1 MEEGIS
7 QVKSRMKISHS
18 LCGGEAL
25 ECVGFFCLCFFFCL
39 LCFNACILV

>member
-7 QVKSRMKISHS
+7 QVKSRMKISPS

-25 ECVGFFCLCFFFCL
+25 ECVGFFCLCFFFL
-39 LCFNACILV
+39 FALF